1 MKLLFHGT
9 HTTNVNHIHLKV
21 SQLSKS
27 ISFYKEKLGFNVLK
41 QTKHI
46 AHLST
51 NGKDILITLEE
62 VESTIPLSH
71 NKTGLYHIALLFPS
85 RKELAN
91 CLNHLLLTKYPLQ
104 GASDHLVSEAIYLAD
119 PDGNGIELYV
129 DRPTDT
135 WTKNN
140 NTIEMATNHLDVQD
154 LLAQKCDI
162 PFIKL
167 SPETIIGHIH
177 LQVANIA
184 DSERFY
190 QLLGFNIVNRY
201 GNQALFMSTGG
212 YHHHIGLNTWHSKDA
227 SPSNADEIG
236 LKSFTIMY
244 PNEETRKAVIAQL
257 KMHNINTHN
266 QDSNYTV
273 KDPSDN
279 LILLS
284 I

>member
-1 MKLLFHGT
+1 MLFHGT

-21 SQLSKS
+21 GQLTRS
-27 ISFYKEKLGFNVLK
+27 ISFYKEKLGFYILK
-41 QTKHI
+41 QTEHI

-51 NGKDILITLEE
+51 NEKDILITLEE
-62 VESTIPLSH
+62 IQSTNPLSH
-71 NKTGLYHIALLFPS
+71 NKTGLYHIALLFPT

-91 CLNHLLLTKYPLQ
+91 CLNHLLVTKYPLQ

-129 DRPTDT
+129 DRPTEI

-154 LLAQKCDI
+154 LLAQKSES

-201 GNQALFMSTGG
+201 GHQALFMSTGG
-212 YHHHIGLNTWHSKDA
+212 YHHHIGLNTWRSKDA
-227 SPSNADEIG
+227 SSTKHDEVG
-236 LKSFTIMY
+236 LKSFTIKY
-244 PNEETRKAVIAQL
+244 PNEETRKAVVDQL
-257 KMHNINTHN
+257 KVHHIIIEN
-266 QDSNYTV
+266 QDNGFTV